1 MEVVQRYSLLHS
13 VENLKRFFMNDHQ
26 GKNRSFFQFEADFVQ
41 DLRCIPMQVRMK
53 LDTCGVKLKL
63 THWHQLT
70 VEQREE
76 LMALPCETL
85 EEQQSYRQGLRE
97 LVFAKMGEFPKDLD
111 IDPAPPWMDATAI
124 ATVVAQKAESVG
136 IDLTVEQWAK
146 LAPAQRFALIKL
158 SRPSHENHNFVPA
171 LREFEILP

>member
-1 MEVVQRYSLLHS
+1 MSD
-13 VENLKRFFMNDHQ
+13 NQ
-26 GKNRSFFQFEADFVQ
+26 GNNRSFFKFEADFVQ

-70 VEQREE
+70 VEEREG

-85 EEQQSYRQGLRE
+85 EEQQTYRQRLRE
-97 LVFAKMGEFPKDLD
+97 LVLAKMGEFPKDLD
-111 IDPAPPWMDATAI
+111 IDPAPPWMN
-124 ATVVAQKAESVG
+124 ATVIPMVVVEKAESMGV
-136 IDLTVEQWAK
+136 DLTLEQWAQ
-146 LAPAQRFALIKL
+146 LTPAQRFALIKL

-171 LREFEILP
+171 LREFQIVP